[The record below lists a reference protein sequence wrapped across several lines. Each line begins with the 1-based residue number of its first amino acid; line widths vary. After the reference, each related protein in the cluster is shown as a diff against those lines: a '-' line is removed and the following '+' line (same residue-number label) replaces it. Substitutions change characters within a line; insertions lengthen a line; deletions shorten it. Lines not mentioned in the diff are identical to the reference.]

1 MDLAKVCRRLAD
13 YHGMLDLPE
22 RVREAVDLQR
32 QQRVA
37 LAQAADAIE
46 RLRARVAELEAAR
59 DTPPASTIQVE
70 AAFRPGAEPTTE
82 K

>member
-1 MDLAKVCRRLAD
+1 MDIARICRRLSD

-37 LAQAADAIE
+37 LAQAAETIE
-46 RLRARVAELEAAR
+46 RQAAEMARLKARVAELELQAR
-59 DTPPASTIQVE
+59 PPA
-70 AAFRPGAEPTTE
+70 A
-82 K
+82 

>member
-1 MDLAKVCRRLAD
+1 MDIAKVCRRLAD

-37 LAQAADAIE
+37 LAQAAEVIE
-46 RLRARVAELEAAR
+46 RQSAEIAKLKARVAELELQAR
-59 DTPPASTIQVE
+59 
-70 AAFRPGAEPTTE
+70 PTSDIG
-82 K
+82 

>member
-1 MDLAKVCRRLAD
+1 MDIAKVCRRLAD

-37 LAQAADAIE
+37 LAQASEVIE
-46 RLRARVAELEAAR
+46 RQSVEIAKLKTRVAELEQC
-59 DTPPASTIQVE
+59 SN
-70 AAFRPGAEPTTE
+70 
-82 K
+82 

>member
-1 MDLAKVCRRLAD
+1 MDIAKVCRRLSD

-22 RVREAVDLQR
+22 RVREAVDIQR

-46 RLRARVAELEAAR
+46 RQSAEIARLKARVAELELQAR
-59 DTPPASTIQVE
+59 
-70 AAFRPGAEPTTE
+70 PTSGIG
-82 K
+82 

>member
-1 MDLAKVCRRLAD
+1 MDLAKICRRLSD

-37 LAQAADAIE
+37 LAQAAETIE
-46 RLRARVAELEAAR
+46 RQAAEMARLKARVAELEQC
-59 DTPPASTIQVE
+59 SN
-70 AAFRPGAEPTTE
+70 
-82 K
+82 

>member
-1 MDLAKVCRRLAD
+1 MDLAKVCRRLSD

-37 LAQAADAIE
+37 LAQAAETIE
-46 RLRARVAELEAAR
+46 RQAAEIATLKARVAELELQAR
-59 DTPPASTIQVE
+59 PPA
-70 AAFRPGAEPTTE
+70 A
-82 K
+82 

>member
-1 MDLAKVCRRLAD
+1 MDLAKVCRRLSD

-46 RLRARVAELEAAR
+46 RQAAEIARLKTRVAELEQC
-59 DTPPASTIQVE
+59 SN
-70 AAFRPGAEPTTE
+70 
-82 K
+82 

>member
-1 MDLAKVCRRLAD
+1 MDIAKICRRLSD

-37 LAQAADAIE
+37 LAQAADAIDRQAAE
-46 RLRARVAELEAAR
+46 IATLKARVAELEQC
-59 DTPPASTIQVE
+59 SN
-70 AAFRPGAEPTTE
+70 
-82 K
+82 

>member
-1 MDLAKVCRRLAD
+1 MDLAKICRRLSD

-46 RLRARVAELEAAR
+46 RQAAEIARLKTRVAELEQC
-59 DTPPASTIQVE
+59 SN
-70 AAFRPGAEPTTE
+70 
-82 K
+82 

>member
-1 MDLAKVCRRLAD
+1 MDLARICRRLSD

-59 DTPPASTIQVE
+59 NSPPPSTIESE
-70 AAFRPGAEPTTE
+70 AAFRPGAEPTME

>member
-1 MDLAKVCRRLAD
+1 MDIAKVCRRLSD

-37 LAQAADAIE
+37 LAQAAETIE
-46 RLRARVAELEAAR
+46 RQAAEMARLKARVAELEQC
-59 DTPPASTIQVE
+59 SN
-70 AAFRPGAEPTTE
+70 
-82 K
+82 

>member
-1 MDLAKVCRRLAD
+1 MDIARICRRLSD

-37 LAQAADAIE
+37 LAQAAETIE
-46 RLRARVAELEAAR
+46 RQAAEMARLKARVAELEAAR
-59 DTPPASTIQVE
+59 NSPLPSTMQ
-70 AAFRPGAEPTTE
+70 
-82 K
+82 

>member
-37 LAQAADAIE
+37 LAQAADAIDRQAAE
-46 RLRARVAELEAAR
+46 IARLKTRVAELEC
-59 DTPPASTIQVE
+59 SN
-70 AAFRPGAEPTTE
+70 
-82 K
+82 